1 MTSSKENCT
10 TIEGAIDET
19 NENGSDNPSD
29 IVDSIDL
36 ILHRQFLY
44 LSKSSL
50 AQAR

>member
-1 MTSSKENCT
+1 MTSSKENCST
-10 TIEGAIDET
+10 VEEATDET
-19 NENGSDNPSD
+19 IENGSDNPID
-29 IVDSIDL
+29 TVKSIDL